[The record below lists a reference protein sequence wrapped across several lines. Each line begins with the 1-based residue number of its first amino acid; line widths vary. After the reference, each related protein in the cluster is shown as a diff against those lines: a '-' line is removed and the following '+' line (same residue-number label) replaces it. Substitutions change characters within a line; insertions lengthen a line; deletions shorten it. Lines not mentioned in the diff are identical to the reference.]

1 MSDLRARLHRIET
14 VDLAGLVAGALNTIL
29 REAGTEPDEAD
40 RRAAWWEAALGAPVP
55 ELARE
60 VDRLRGRAGF
70 RVALLAF
77 APAQQ
82 WRAVPLRH
90 LHNAILDGSER
101 RYRRWRWSARAY
113 VREVARFVD
122 EQARRARAAAARP
135 RLESSAAGTDLRRY
149 TVHAAHVAALRL
161 RSGEEARS
169 GMVQEHAA
177 LRIRDVLEQVAL
189 REQERAAL
197 LRERNA
203 LRKAARA
210 AGAAEDASIAGAK
223 TLRAQVRGYERLLRE
238 HAAGGLRAQADEA
251 AGALAT
257 GLRSAF
263 PPRPSPS
270 FAGYE
275 GEPPLLLRLAATLSR
290 PSPVAEGPAPADA
303 TEPPAA

>member
-14 VDLAGLVAGALNTIL
+14 VDLGGLLAGTLNTIL
-29 REAGTEPDEAD
+29 REAGGDPDEAD
-40 RRAAWWEAALGAPVP
+40 RRVDRWEAALSAPVQ
-55 ELARE
+55 ELARQ
-60 VDRLRGRAGF
+60 VDRLRGVATFRA
-70 RVALLAF
+70 ALLAF

-135 RLESSAAGTDLRRY
+135 RLEASTAGTDLRRY
-149 TVHAAHVAALRL
+149 TVHAAQVAALRL

-169 GMVQEHAA
+169 GTEQEHAA
-177 LRIRDVLEQVAL
+177 LRIHDVLEQVAL
-189 REQERAAL
+189 REEERAAL

-210 AGAAEDASIAGAK
+210 AGAAEDASITGAK
-223 TLRAQVRGYERLLRE
+223 TLRAQVRAYERLVRE
-238 HAAGGLRAQADEA
+238 HAAVGLRARADEA

-263 PPRPSPS
+263 PPRPAPA

-290 PSPVAEGPAPADA
+290 PSPAAGGPEPADA